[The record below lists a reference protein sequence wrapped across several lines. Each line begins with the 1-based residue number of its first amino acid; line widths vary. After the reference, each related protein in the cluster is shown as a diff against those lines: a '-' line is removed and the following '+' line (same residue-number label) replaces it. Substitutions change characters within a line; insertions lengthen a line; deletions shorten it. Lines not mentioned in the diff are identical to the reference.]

1 MLTNIKAVIFDL
13 DGTLIDSMWVWKQVD
28 IDYLKKRG
36 ITLPDDLQKSI
47 EGLGFTETAHYFRKR
62 FNIEDDVETI
72 KNEWASMVGDYYSSV
87 IEAKAGVAD
96 FLEYLKEN
104 GYKIALATSN
114 FHDLAIASLKRNNL
128 LNYFDKVVTTCEVP
142 RDKSYPDVFLET
154 AKRLEVDPSE
164 CLVFEDTLSAVKGAK
179 AANMKVTG
187 IFDSYGTCTPEEL
200 EEAADNLIH
209 GFEEIVEKYRKK

>member
-1 MLTNIKAVIFDL
+1 MLTNIKAIIFDL

-36 ITLPDDLQKSI
+36 IALPDDLQKSI

-72 KNEWASMVGDYYSSV
+72 KNEWTSMVSDYYSSV
-87 IEAKAGVAD
+87 IEAKEGVKD
-96 FLEYLKEN
+96 FLEYLKVN
-104 GYKIALATSN
+104 NYKIALATSN
-114 FHDLAIASLKRNNL
+114 FYDLAIASLKRNKL
-128 LNYFDKVVTTCEVP
+128 LNYFDRVVTTCEVP

-154 AKRLEVDPSE
+154 ARRLEVNPSE

-179 AANMKVTG
+179 AANMKVVG

-200 EEAADNLIH
+200 EEAADDLIH
-209 GFEEIVEKYRKK
+209 DFKEIVESYKKY